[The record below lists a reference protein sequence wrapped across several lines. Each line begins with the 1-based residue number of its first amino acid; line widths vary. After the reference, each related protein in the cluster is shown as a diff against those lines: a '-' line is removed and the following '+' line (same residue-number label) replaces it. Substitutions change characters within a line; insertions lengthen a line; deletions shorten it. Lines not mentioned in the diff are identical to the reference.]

1 MLHRKD
7 LNYENDKE
15 EYARAH
21 EENREPNYLPKIS
34 AHILR
39 HTFCTRM
46 CESDVNIKILQDI
59 MENRNISTTM
69 EPYAKAM

>member
-1 MLHRKD
+1 M
-7 LNYENDKE
+7 
-15 EYARAH
+15 
-21 EENREPNYLPKIS
+21 
-34 AHILR
+34 LR